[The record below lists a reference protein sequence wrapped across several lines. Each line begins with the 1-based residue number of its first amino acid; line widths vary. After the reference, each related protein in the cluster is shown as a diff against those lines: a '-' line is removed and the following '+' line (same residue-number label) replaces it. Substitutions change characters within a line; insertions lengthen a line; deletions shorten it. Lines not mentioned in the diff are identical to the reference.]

1 MSEAVK
7 FPQRG
12 KIRGRLQEEVI
23 VHGVKRD
30 AGLRLYEVEHLDD
43 GERTMWLTSA
53 VDLLGPVEESTS

>member
-1 MSEAVK
+1 MTAPVK

-30 AGLRLYEVEHLDD
+30 AGILLYEVEHDD
-43 GERTMWLTSA
+43 GQRATWLKSA
-53 VDLLGPVEESTS
+53 VELRGPVNA